1 MDGRPLV
8 LISHPVLARM
18 EPILGAT
25 YRVRWLWD
33 EDRAALLAEAGD
45 DIAAIVHA
53 GDMVLERDFI
63 EAMPNLG
70 LIACVSVGYDGIDV
84 AHARARGVEVTHA
97 PGLNADDVADHA
109 IGLMIAAWR
118 GIVEGD
124 ALVRS
129 GAWGR
134 GQERAPCG
142 SLTGKTVGI
151 LGLGR
156 IGEGVARRAAACG
169 MQPIWW
175 GPRDKPDAAWPRA
188 TSVLALAEASDILVV
203 AARPDASNRGMVDS
217 AVLNALGPQGLLV
230 NVSRGSLVDE
240 DALIEA
246 LKSGRLGMA
255 ALDVFET
262 EPTPGERWDGVPNVI
277 FTPHSAG
284 KAAETLMKLV
294 VQTLENLRLHFAG
307 EPVISPVP
315 SL

>member
-1 MDGRPLV
+1 MSERPLV
-8 LISHPVLARM
+8 LISDPVLARM
-18 EPILGAT
+18 EPILAAT
-25 YRVRWLWD
+25 YRVRRLW
-33 EDRAALLAEAGD
+33 EEERGALLAQAGD
-45 DIAAIVHA
+45 EIAAIVHA
-53 GDMVLERDFI
+53 GDVVLEHAFV

-70 LIACVSVGYDGIDV
+70 LIACVSVGYDGVDV
-84 AHARARGVEVTHA
+84 PHARARGIEVTHA

-109 IGLMIAAWR
+109 LGLIIAAWR

-169 MQPIWW
+169 MTPIWW
-175 GPRDKPDAAWPRA
+175 GPRDKPADWPRA
-188 TSVLALAEASDILVV
+188 TSLLTLAEKSDILVV
-203 AARPDASNRGMVDS
+203 AARPDANNRGMVDEG
-217 AVLNALGPQGLLV
+217 VLSALGPQGLLV

-240 DALIEA
+240 DALISA
-246 LKSGRLGMA
+246 LRDGRLGMA
-255 ALDVFET
+255 ALDVFQV
-262 EPTPGERWDGVPNVI
+262 EPTPGERWEGVPNVI

-307 EPVISPVP
+307 EPVLSPVP
-315 SL
+315 R

>member
-1 MDGRPLV
+1 MDPRHLV
-8 LISHPVLARM
+8 LISDPVLARM
-18 EPILGAT
+18 EPILSAT
-25 YRVRWLWD
+25 YRVRRLWE
-33 EDRAALLAEAGD
+33 EDRAALLAEIGGE
-45 DIAAIVHA
+45 IAAIVHA
-53 GDMVLERDFI
+53 GDVVLEHAFI

-70 LIACVSVGYDGIDV
+70 LIACVSVGYDGVDV
-84 AHARARGVEVTHA
+84 PHARARGIEVTHA
-97 PGLNADDVADHA
+97 PGLNAHDVADHA
-109 IGLMIAAWR
+109 LGLIIAAWR

-169 MQPIWW
+169 MKPIWW
-175 GPRDKPDAAWPRA
+175 GPRDKAADWPRA
-188 TSVLALAEASDILVV
+188 ESVLALAEASDILVV
-203 AARPDASNRGMVDS
+203 AARPDAGNRRMVDRG
-217 AVLNALGPQGLLV
+217 VLEALGPQGLLV

-240 DALIEA
+240 DALIAA
-246 LKSGRLGMA
+246 LRDGRLGMA
-255 ALDVFET
+255 ALDVFQV
-262 EPTPGERWDGVPNVI
+262 EPTPGERWAGVPNVI

-307 EPVISPVP
+307 EPVLSPVP
-315 SL
+315 R

>member
-1 MDGRPLV
+1 LGEGPLV
-8 LISHPVLARM
+8 LISDPVLARM
-18 EPILGAT
+18 EPILSAT
-25 YRVRWLWD
+25 YRVRRLWD
-33 EDRAALLAEAGD
+33 EDRAALLAEVGD
-45 DIAAIVHA
+45 EIAAIVHA
-53 GDMVLERDFI
+53 GDVVLERGFI

-70 LIACVSVGYDGIDV
+70 LIACVSVGYDGVDV
-84 AHARARGVEVTHA
+84 PHARTRGIEVTHA

-109 IGLMIAAWR
+109 LGLIIAAWR

-169 MQPIWW
+169 MKPIWW
-175 GPRDKPDAAWPRA
+175 GPRDKVSDWPRA
-188 TSVLALAEASDILVV
+188 QSVLALAEASDILVV
-203 AARPDASNRGMVDS
+203 AARPDEANRGMVDK
-217 AVLNALGPQGLLV
+217 AVLDALGPQGLLV

-240 DALIEA
+240 DALIAA
-246 LKSGRLGMA
+246 LKDGRLGMA
-255 ALDVFET
+255 ALDVFQV
-262 EPTPGERWDGVPNVI
+262 EPTPGERWAGVPNAI

-294 VQTLENLRLHFAG
+294 AQTLENLRLHFAG
-307 EPVISPVP
+307 EPVLSPVP
-315 SL
+315 H

>member
-1 MDGRPLV
+1 MDEAPLV
-8 LISHPVLARM
+8 LISDPVLARM
-18 EPILGAT
+18 EPILAAT
-25 YRVRWLWD
+25 YRVRRLWE

-45 DIAAIVHA
+45 EIAAIVHA
-53 GDMVLERDFI
+53 GDVVLEHAFV

-70 LIACVSVGYDGIDV
+70 LIACVSVGYDGVDV
-84 AHARARGVEVTHA
+84 PHARARGIEVTHA

-109 IGLMIAAWR
+109 LGLIIAAWR

-134 GQERAPCG
+134 GRERAPCG

-169 MQPIWW
+169 MKPVWW
-175 GPRDKPDAAWPRA
+175 GPRDKPSDWPRA
-188 TSVLALAEASDILVV
+188 ESVLALAEMSDILVV
-203 AARPDASNRGMVDS
+203 AARPDANNRGMVDEG
-217 AVLNALGPQGLLV
+217 VLNALGPQGLLV

-240 DALIEA
+240 DALIAA
-246 LKSGRLGMA
+246 LKDGRLGMA
-255 ALDVFET
+255 ALDVFQV
-262 EPTPGERWDGVPNVI
+262 EPTPGERWEGVPNII

-294 VQTLENLRLHFAG
+294 GQTLENLRLHFAG
-307 EPVISPVP
+307 EPVLSPVP
-315 SL
+315 R